1 LLATFLIS
9 SIKDL
14 GEVKVQ
20 KLYIADIA
28 LLYPI
33 GVSTPNSL
41 LRSKVLDSALSKLG
55 IVFEKQYLNNYLL
68 KLNLQYEISSFHQYH
83 HFLHQQ
89 N

>member
-1 LLATFLIS
+1 MLATFLIS

-41 LRSKVLDSALSKLG
+41 LRSKVLDSALSKLV
-55 IVFEKQYLNNYLL
+55 IVSKYNFENV
-68 KLNLQYEISSFHQYH
+68 
-83 HFLHQQ
+83 
-89 N
+89 